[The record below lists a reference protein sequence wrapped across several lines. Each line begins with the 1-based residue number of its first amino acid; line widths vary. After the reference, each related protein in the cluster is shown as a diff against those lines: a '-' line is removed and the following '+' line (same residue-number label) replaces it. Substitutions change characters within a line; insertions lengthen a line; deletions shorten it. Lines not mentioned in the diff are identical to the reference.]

1 MKSKLFIYEHGVC
14 GEKLPESIAVE
25 GLAMFKS
32 MLDFSEYY
40 DLVSFVRP
48 EFRSFFRFGDGNFDE
63 VLEMADHALIV
74 APENDWILRDLTK
87 KIEKAGVE
95 NFGSSS
101 KALRITS
108 DKWELYR
115 KLKNKVNVPETSL
128 NKLDGEYVVKP
139 RVSCGGD
146 GIKKGGEVPQGYIAQ
161 ELVDGKPL
169 SFSFYVNDGEIHLL
183 SVNEQILEGFEYR
196 GAIIPAEYDG
206 DAVEEAIR
214 AVEVVEG
221 LNGFVGV
228 DAVAGSDT
236 FVIEIN
242 GRLTTPSVAFKY
254 VYGMSYAGM
263 REMILKNGHAEFR
276 PLRRVMLLKGK
287 GDGYV
292 QHGEHSI
299 ILKTIQ
305 EF

>member
-1 MKSKLFIYEHGVC
+1 M
-14 GEKLPESIAVE
+14 
-25 GLAMFKS
+25 
-32 MLDFSEYY
+32 
-40 DLVSFVRP
+40 
-48 EFRSFFRFGDGNFDE
+48 
-63 VLEMADHALIV
+63 
-74 APENDWILRDLTK
+74 
-87 KIEKAGVE
+87 
-95 NFGSSS
+95 
-101 KALRITS
+101 TS

-115 KLKNKVNVPETSL
+115 KLKNRVNVPETSL
-128 NKLDGEYVVKP
+128 KELDCEYVVKP

-146 GIKKGGEVPQGYIAQ
+146 GIRVGGEVPQGHVAQ
-161 ELVDGKPL
+161 ELVNGKHL

-183 SVNEQILEGFEYR
+183 SVNEQILKDFEYR
-196 GAIIPAEYDG
+196 GAVIPAEYDG
-206 DAVEEAIR
+206 DAAEEAIR

-228 DAVAGSDT
+228 DAVAGSET

-242 GRLTTPSVAFKY
+242 ARLTTPSVAFKY
-254 VYGMSYAGM
+254 AYGVGYAEM

-276 PLRRVMLLKGK
+276 PLRRIMLLKGK